1 MKFVIKTEDD
11 KIKLYNYLKQLS
23 NKDYVVEIKENKN
36 TRSLNQNAYYWRC
49 IVQVMADELGYFPDE
64 MHEILKAKFLSEY
77 QILEHQ
83 ERKAGVLYV
92 KSTTRLNTKEF
103 ELYVEKISIWSSTEL
118 NITLMLPNE
127 Y

>member
-92 KSTTRLNTKEF
+92 KSTTRLNKKEF
-103 ELYVEKISIWSSTEL
+103 ELYVEKIRIWSSTEL

>member
-103 ELYVEKISIWSSTEL
+103 ELYVEKIRIWSSTEL